1 MARVNRRELLSEG
14 EIQVVHCVNRCVRRG
29 FLCGVDDL
37 TGKSYEHRRQW
48 MRNRLEFLA
57 GMFGVEVLGFS
68 VMSNHLHAILRSRP
82 DVVKTWSDEEVARRW
97 WNLFPQ
103 RRNKD
108 GSPAEPADTD
118 LNHLMADARILAEL
132 RARLS
137 SISWFMRCTSE
148 VIARM
153 ANAEDEC
160 TGRFWEGRFKA
171 TVLPDEAAIAACMV
185 YVDLNPIRAG
195 LAASPEKSDFTSVQE
210 RISDLKAAD
219 EKCSITSVQCSA
231 KAVAT
236 SLDQLPSSQRNAFD
250 AAVEHGQKAGWL
262 APVELEPKRKNVREK
277 CSSRRASNK
286 GCVLM
291 SLPQYLELLDWTGRQ
306 LRPGKRGAIA
316 QNAPPILDR
325 LNLSAELWLHAV
337 EQFSKRRSANR
348 ITPASRFNATAKS
361 VLTSAAVQ

>member
-1 MARVNRRELLSEG
+1 MARVNRREVLSEG

-29 FLCGVDDL
+29 FLCGVDEL
-37 TGKSYEHRRQW
+37 TGKNYEHRRQW

-57 GMFGVEVLGFS
+57 GIYGVDVLGFS
-68 VMSNHLHAILRSRP
+68 VMSNHLHVILRSRP
-82 DVVKTWSDEEVARRW
+82 DVVKDLSDEEIARRW

-118 LNHLMADARILAEL
+118 LNHLMADTKVPAEL

-171 TVLPDEAAIAACMV
+171 TVLPDEAAIAACMA

-195 LAASPEKSDFTSVQE
+195 LAATPEKSDFTSAQE
-210 RISDLKAAD
+210 RIADLKAAD
-219 EKCSITSVQCSA
+219 EVSTSDA
-231 KAVAT
+231 K
-236 SLDQLPSSQRNAFD
+236 D
-250 AAVEHGQKAGWL
+250 ARIEHGRKAGWL
-262 APVELEPKRKNVREK
+262 APVELEPKRKKVREK
-277 CSSRRASNK
+277 RSTRRASNK
-286 GCVLM
+286 GCVFM
-291 SLPQYLELLDWTGRQ
+291 SLAQYLQLLDWTGRQ
-306 LRPGKRGAIA
+306 LKPGKRGAIPR
-316 QNAPPILDR
+316 NAPPILDR
-325 LNLSAELWLHAV
+325 LNLSAEVWLHAV
-337 EQFSKRRSANR
+337 EHFGKRRAANR
-348 ITPASRFNATAKS
+348 VTPASKFNATARPN
-361 VLTSAAVQ
+361 VQPAAVQ

>member
-1 MARVNRRELLSEG
+1 MARVNRREVLSEG

-29 FLCGVDDL
+29 FLCGVDEL
-37 TGKSYEHRRQW
+37 TGKNYEHRRQW

-57 GMFGVEVLGFS
+57 GIFGVDVLGFL
-68 VMSNHLHAILRSRP
+68 VMSNHLHVILRSRP
-82 DVVKTWSDEEVARRW
+82 DVVKDWSDEEIARRW

-108 GSPAEPADTD
+108 GSPAEHADTD
-118 LNHLMADARILAEL
+118 LNHLMADAKMLAEL

-171 TVLPDEAAIAACMV
+171 TVLPDEAAIAACMA

-195 LAASPEKSDFTSVQE
+195 LAATPEKSDFTSAQE
-210 RISDLKAAD
+210 RIADLKAAD
-219 EKCSITSVQCSA
+219 EVSTSDA
-231 KAVAT
+231 K
-236 SLDQLPSSQRNAFD
+236 D
-250 AAVEHGQKAGWL
+250 ARIEHGRNAGWL
-262 APVELEPKRKNVREK
+262 APVELEPKRKKVREK
-277 CSSRRASNK
+277 RSTRRASNK
-286 GCVLM
+286 GCVFM
-291 SLPQYLELLDWTGRQ
+291 SLAEYLQLLDWTGRQ
-306 LRPGKRGAIA
+306 LKPGKCGAIPR
-316 QNAPPILDR
+316 NAPPILDR

-337 EQFSKRRSANR
+337 EHFGKRRAANR
-348 ITPASRFNATAKS
+348 VTPASKFNATARPN
-361 VLTSAAVQ
+361 VQPAPVQ